1 MRLLQPLLALLPA
14 LLHLVPTE
22 ATGRRAKRLALQV
35 AIGVVAAL
43 LGAIALAFGLAAAYL
58 ELTTIVTPAAA
69 AGIVAGALALFAA
82 VTALVAVRVGQSG
95 QPKRVRRAG
104 DRTSDNGDAGPV
116 QQLTRLIESKPVESA
131 LVAAAIGA
139 VVGWLDRRR

>member
-1 MRLLQPLLALLPA
+1 MSLVKPLVALLPA

-22 ATGRRAKRLALQV
+22 AVGRRAKRIAMQA
-35 AIGVVAAL
+35 AIGVVAAA
-43 LGAIALAFGLAAAYL
+43 LGMVALGFGLAAVYL
-58 ELTTIVTPAAA
+58 ELTTIVTPAAS
-69 AGIVAGALALFAA
+69 AGIVAGALALLAMVA
-82 VTALVAVRVGQSG
+82 GLVAARVGRSE
-95 QPKRVRRAG
+95 QPKRGRRTG
-104 DRTSDNGDAGPV
+104 DRTSEDGDAGPV